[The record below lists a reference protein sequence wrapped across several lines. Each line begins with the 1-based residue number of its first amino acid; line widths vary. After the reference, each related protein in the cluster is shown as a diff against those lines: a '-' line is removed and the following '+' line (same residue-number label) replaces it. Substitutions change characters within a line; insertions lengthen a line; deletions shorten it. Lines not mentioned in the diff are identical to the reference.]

1 MLEALQRGAS
11 VRDEVI
17 VTFAYDRWDGPIGE
31 TERERAQLAL
41 ESGQILY
48 FPKLAFHILPEER
61 PLVARDWA
69 EAQAKNL
76 SFDPGSGAVKGAGL
90 DAGHA
95 SVLRGLMARYA
106 KHSRALLEGLIPG
119 YRGRL
124 GQARTSFRPAEIT
137 DRALSPRKDDRR
149 LHVDAFPSRPNHGER
164 ILRVFTNI
172 NPQGKARIWR
182 VGEPFE
188 DFAKKFLPRVSRQVP
203 GLSLAYAALGIT
215 KGRRS
220 LYDHRMLQMH
230 DLAKLDDQYQ
240 ATGIRAE
247 VAFPAGSTWIAFT
260 DQVLH
265 AATAGS
271 HALEQ
276 TFHLPVV
283 AQRHPE
289 HSPLHVVAR
298 LATN

>member
-1 MLEALQRGAS
+1 VS
-11 VRDEVI
+11 NEVT
-17 VTFAYDRWDGPIGE
+17 VAFAYDQWDDPIDQ
-31 TERERAQLAL
+31 TEQERAQLAL

-48 FPKLAFHILPEER
+48 FPMLPFAVLPEER
-61 PLVARDWA
+61 PLVARNWPDG
-69 EAQAKNL
+69 QAKNL
-76 SFDPGSGAVKGAGL
+76 SFDAGSNEVKGAKL
-90 DAGHA
+90 DAGEA
-95 SVLRGLMARYA
+95 SGLRGLMARYA
-106 KHSRALLEGLIPG
+106 KDSRALVEGLIPG
-119 YRGRL
+119 YRGQLR
-124 GQARTSFRPAEIT
+124 QARTSFRPADIT

-172 NPQGKARIWR
+172 NPHGKARVWR

-188 DFAKKFLPRVSRQVP
+188 DLAKKFLPRVSRPVP

-220 LYDHRMLQMH
+220 LYDHRMLQLH
-230 DLAKLDDQYQ
+230 DLAKLDDHYQ

-247 VAFPAGSTWIAFT
+247 IPFPAGSTWIAFT

-265 AATAGS
+265 AAIAGS

-276 TFHLPVV
+276 TFHLPVA
-283 AQRHPE
+283 AQRYPE
-289 HSPLHVVAR
+289 RAPVRVLQR
-298 LATN
+298 LAAH